1 MTMLLFPL
9 VGSLGPRLRRNQTFM
24 IKAIIS
30 TFTLAS
36 IFSIGL
42 AEVSAKGNS
51 KELALADIQHIDQD
65 NYFTD
70 LAERHED
77 SVDEVKDRKSL
88 IKEGVRN
95 EPQIKKE
102 KKSASK
108 PKAET
113 KKENI
118 EKTVTVKAT
127 AYTAHC
133 EGCIGITK
141 TGVDLLANP
150 DERVIAVD
158 PSVIPLGS
166 RVYIEGYGYAKAE
179 DTGGAIKGNRID
191 IYMEHEKDALAY
203 GVKEGIEV
211 KIID

>member
-1 MTMLLFPL
+1 MLLFPL
-9 VGSLGPRLRRNQTFM
+9 VGSLGPLLRRNQTAM
-24 IKAIIS
+24 IKAIIF

-36 IFSIGL
+36 IFSIGI
-42 AEVSAKGNS
+42 AEVSAKENT
-51 KELALADIQHIDQD
+51 KELALADIQHIDQY

-88 IKEGVRN
+88 IKGVRN
-95 EPQIKKE
+95 EPVIKKE
-102 KKSASK
+102 KKATSK
-108 PKAET
+108 PKAE
-113 KKENI
+113 KKNEHTA
-118 EKTVTVKAT
+118 KTVTVKAT
-127 AYTAHC
+127 AYTAQC

-166 RVYIEGYGYAKAE
+166 KVYIEGYGYAKAE

-191 IYMEHEKDALAY
+191 IYMQHEQDALAY
-203 GVKEGIEV
+203 GVKDNIKV
-211 KIID
+211 KILQ